1 MLFTSNSIGVID
13 SLTHFD
19 WETKLASIAEITGIG
34 STIKFTVSVA
44 VAQAPGFPVAV
55 TSTGNTLL
63 TAFPILTFPLIVT
76 SIGPVPD
83 TAYDKP
89 AGNPVTLNPV
99 AAVALNV
106 TIFELNSELSHSVTE
121 ELPVSYVILLL
132 GLTVICPAN
141 EVVTH
146 PEPTFG
152 IIK

>member
-1 MLFTSNSIGVID
+1 MINKT
-13 SLTHFD
+13 
-19 WETKLASIAEITGIG
+19 ASTADITGTG

-44 VAQAPGFPVAV
+44 VEQDPGFPVAV
-55 TSTGNTLL
+55 TTIGYTLL
-63 TAFPILTFPLIVT
+63 TTFPILTFPLIVT

-83 TAYDKP
+83 TAYDRP
-89 AGNPVTLNPV
+89 AGNPETLKPE

-106 TIFELNSELSHSVTE
+106 AIFELKSELSHSVIE

-146 PEPTFG
+146 PDQHLVLLNNH
-152 IIK
+152 K